1 MSLPRVN
8 SRTPLHQYSKLHD
21 SDLSRSLSMSLPPQ
35 FAHVLAA
42 FHPRKPKQRTTFIA
56 LIILVCLSSY
66 IFIANSASFSPTMAI
81 RRSDSAAAEQL
92 AMALETIQNSR
103 LAGVSGNKH
112 GQKSSHHR
120 KMSLKLDKAQELAA
134 VSSFLASLP
143 QNVIPPSVDPSIPID
158 PSLVLDFDT
167 RGPRARDEVRA
178 MVEDVWL
185 RNPVF
190 LWSKVYSPASREIKS
205 ILADLYLRPAPT
217 IIDVD
222 VRDDSDVL
230 IPMLARLTSYSDLP
244 VLLIGG
250 KPIDTSVD
258 NIRALHKSGELQ
270 KMITEAGS
278 LINGSKKKKN
288 RK

>member
-1 MSLPRVN
+1 MSFPRLN
-8 SRTPLHQYSKLHD
+8 SRSPP
-21 SDLSRSLSMSLPPQ
+21 RSSTTFVRSYLPPSSSMSLPPQ
-35 FAHVLAA
+35 LANVLAA
-42 FHPRKPKQRTTFIA
+42 FHPRKPKQRATFVA

-66 IFIANSASFSPTMAI
+66 IFIANSASFSPAMAL

-92 AMALETIQNSR
+92 AIALETIQNSR
-103 LAGVSGNKH
+103 LAGGSGHKH
-112 GQKSSHHR
+112 LKGGHHR
-120 KMSLKLDKAQELAA
+120 KMSLKLDQAQELAA
-134 VSSFLASLP
+134 VTSFLASLP

-167 RGPRARDEVRA
+167 RGPRAREEVKA

-222 VRDDSDVL
+222 IRDDADVL
-230 IPMLARLTSYSDLP
+230 IPMLARLTSYPELP

-250 KPIDTSVD
+250 KPVDTSVD
-258 NIRALHKSGELQ
+258 NIRALEKSGELQ